1 MYDPTV
7 TTVRVDIDHAQQV
20 THGTVS
26 IFDAAQ
32 TFGDAVSDAVHAA
45 ILRTAGRCDALEIA
59 PVHRDD
65 LHATRETLYYRGE
78 ASLLVGV
85 TFRFDRDNVS
95 YLRGKDVNGGVLLHL
110 TRTADGYTA
119 RVTTHT

>member
-26 IFDAAQ
+26 IFDAAWA
-32 TFGDAVSDAVHAA
+32 FGDAVIDAVHAA
-45 ILRTAGRCDALEIA
+45 VLRTAGRCDALDIA
-59 PVHRDD
+59 PVDRDD
-65 LHATRETLYYRGE
+65 LHATRETLYNHGE
-78 ASLLVGV
+78 ASLLVGIA
-85 TFRFDRDNVS
+85 FRWDGRDVHGT
-95 YLRGKDVNGGVLLHL
+95 RHGTTHGGMLIHL
-110 TRTADGYTA
+110 TRTADGYSA